1 MSHKTY
7 AAPRSISRR
16 SFLQSTAAAGAAM
29 ALPGVALAQTEG
41 QLLIW
46 LPGGSDLFCKIHTGL
61 LEGFSA
67 KAKLGPATTVCGLG
81 QDTEFTQAL
90 IGSITAGSPPDI
102 SMLWDSPISLGA
114 QGAFMPLDDMMK
126 GSDIPL
132 ETWPAGL
139 LSSCQFKGLTYGL
152 PVTAGVYAMWYNEE
166 MLEAKGIPSDRASF
180 PKTWVEMRKMSKE
193 FTVWEGDTLKSA
205 GFMPNRIPETMAI
218 WSALNG
224 GMLFDEANLKYT
236 LDSEQNVEMMSF
248 FLEWLDEEYKGD
260 INLIDRS
267 GNFREGYADGAT
279 GVGPAFREGRQAGLM
294 SGSWLMG
301 DIYADP
307 VPVFTRWNQA
317 PNPVGPS
324 GTNPVSGTWP
334 NWFVI
339 PVGSKNPQAA
349 FDYLSYLAIEGSVEW
364 YQQIPD
370 VPTNSQVALKP
381 PTSLIERR
389 GQAFADDLTAFL
401 ATQAA
406 IVTPMWNSPV
416 QSFGNDQMARAMEKI
431 YTHVQPVREA
441 LTEAQAASQAE
452 LERVLAG

>member
-1 MSHKTY
+1 
-7 AAPRSISRR
+7 
-16 SFLQSTAAAGAAM
+16 M
-29 ALPGVALAQTEG
+29 ALPQGALAQAEG
-41 QLLIW
+41 QLLLW

-61 LEGFSA
+61 LDGFSKGA
-67 KAKLGPATTVCGLG
+67 NLGPATTVCGLG

-90 IGSITAGSPPDI
+90 IGSITAGAPPDI
-102 SMLWDSPISLGA
+102 SMLWDSPVSLGA

-126 GSDIPL
+126 GSKIPL

-139 LSSCQFKGLTYGL
+139 LSSCQFKGVTYGL

-166 MLEAKGIPSDRASF
+166 MLEARGVKSDRASF

-193 FTVWEGDTLKSA
+193 FTVWDGDNLKSA

-224 GMLFDEANLKYT
+224 GMLFDEANLKYA
-236 LDSEQNVEMMSF
+236 LDSEQNIEMMNF

-260 INLIDRS
+260 VNLIDRS

-307 VPVFTRWNQA
+307 VPTFTRWNQA

-324 GTNPVSGTWP
+324 GSAPVSGTWP

-339 PVGSKNPQAA
+339 PIGSKNPQAA
-349 FDYLSYLAIEGSVEW
+349 FDYLAYLAVEGSVEW

-370 VPTNSQVALKP
+370 VPTNSQVQLKA
-381 PTSLIERR
+381 PTSLVERR
-389 GQAFADDLTAFL
+389 GQEFADDLTAFL

-406 IVTPMWNSPV
+406 VVTPMWNSPS

-431 YTHVQPVREA
+431 FTHASPVKEA
-441 LTEAQAASQAE
+441 LADAQTAAQAE

>member
-1 MSHKTY
+1 MSTKTY

-16 SFLQSTAAAGAAM
+16 SFLHGTAAIGAAF
-29 ALPGVALAQTEG
+29 ALPGAALAQTEG
-41 QLLIW
+41 QLLLW

-61 LEGFSA
+61 LETFSA
-67 KAKLGPATTVCGLG
+67 SANLGPATTICGLG

-90 IGSITAGSPPDI
+90 IGAITAGSPPDI
-102 SMLWDSPISLGA
+102 SMLWDSPVSLGA

-126 GSDIPL
+126 GSAIGI

-139 LSSCQFKGLTYGL
+139 LSSCQFKGVTYGL
-152 PVTAGVYAMWYNEE
+152 PVTAGVYSMWYNEE

-180 PKTWVEMRKMSKE
+180 PKTWAEMRKMSKE

-236 LDSEQNVEMMSF
+236 IDSEQNIEMMSF
-248 FLEWLDEEYKGD
+248 FLEWLDEEYRGD
-260 INLIDRS
+260 VNLIDRS
-267 GNFREGYADGAT
+267 GNFREAYPDAASGA
-279 GVGPAFREGRQAGLM
+279 GPAFREGRQAGLL

-307 VPVFTRWNQA
+307 VPVFTRWNMA
-317 PNPVGPS
+317 SIPVGPS
-324 GTNPVSGTWP
+324 GSAPVSGTWP

-349 FDYLSYLAIEGSVEW
+349 FDYLTYLAIEGSVEW

-370 VPTNSQVALKP
+370 VPTNSQVSLKP
-381 PTSLIERR
+381 PLSLIENR
-389 GQAFADDLTAFL
+389 GAEFADDLTAFL

-406 IVTPMWNSPV
+406 IVTPMWNSPS

-431 YTHVQPVREA
+431 YTKAAPVTEA
-441 LTEAQAASQAE
+441 LADAQAAAQGE
-452 LERVLAG
+452 LERVMAG